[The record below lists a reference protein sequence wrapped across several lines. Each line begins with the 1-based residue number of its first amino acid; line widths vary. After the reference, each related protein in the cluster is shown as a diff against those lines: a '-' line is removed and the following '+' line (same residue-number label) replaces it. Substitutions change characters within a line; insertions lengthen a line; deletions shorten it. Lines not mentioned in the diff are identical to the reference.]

1 MRRVLLALLLLVAL
15 GITPSA
21 GADQSYTD
29 PNGDGGPGTDI
40 TNVTVR
46 NDVNTG
52 MITIQLGSASPIV
65 ANHAIAVF
73 IDADRN
79 QATGGQG
86 DEYWMFG
93 GPLVGRA
100 FFAWNGSQFVRTNPA
115 SFSAG
120 AAASNVTEFAFN
132 KADVGNVSGFNFASA
147 SISLDVSGDDLSVN
161 FWDAAPDR
169 GYWSYDLAT
178 PPPPPPPPAPPAP
191 APAAVKPVIGAP
203 IATAA
208 IAGKQMTVTFP
219 VKRSD
224 NGAPL
229 LKGTMT
235 CDPSVSGKALAHRES
250 FAAGKAKLVFTVP
263 KAAKGKLLKV
273 KVTISSSGL
282 AATKIATFKVR

>member
-29 PNGDGGPGTDI
+29 PSGDGGPGTDI

-79 QATGGQG
+79 QATGDQG

-93 GPLVGRA
+93 GPLVGAA
-100 FFAWNGSQFVRTNPA
+100 FFAWNGSDWIEPNAAT
-115 SFSAG
+115 FSAR
-120 AAASNVTEFAFN
+120 AAASNVTEFLFN
-132 KADVGNVSGFNFASA
+132 KADIGNVSGFNFASA
-147 SISLDVSGDDLSVN
+147 SISLDVSGGSLAIN

-178 PPPPPPPPAPPAP
+178 PPPPPAPPAP

-203 IATAA
+203 VATMAV
-208 IAGKQMTVTFP
+208 AGKPMTVTFP
-219 VKRSD
+219 VTRSD

-229 LKGTMT
+229 LKGAMT

-263 KAAKGKLLKV
+263 KTAKGKLLKV
-273 KVTISSSGL
+273 KLTISSSGL
-282 AATKIATFKVR
+282 AATKVATFKVR

>member
-1 MRRVLLALLLLVAL
+1 MRRMLLLMAALATLVLVA
-15 GITPSA
+15 TS
-21 GADQSYTD
+21 GATADSSYTD
-29 PNGDGGPGTDI
+29 PAGDGKGGPDVTAVAITNDAAGVVTMKITATGLSNTGLVVFMDTDLNGKVADTAGKAVMLAIPGTGVVVPMAFGFDASENLTPI
-40 TNVTVR
+40 TLPVSMRATATATDVTLVFAKT
-46 NDVNTG
+46 D
-52 MITIQLGSASPIV
+52 LGVDQGFGFWI
-65 ANHAIAVF
+65 
-73 IDADRN
+73 
-79 QATGGQG
+79 GGVTPSDDLG
-86 DEYWMFG
+86 DE
-93 GPLVGRA
+93 
-100 FFAWNGSQFVRTNPA
+100 
-115 SFSAG
+115 
-120 AAASNVTEFAFN
+120 
-132 KADVGNVSGFNFASA
+132 
-147 SISLDVSGDDLSVN
+147 
-161 FWDAAPDR
+161 APDD
-169 GYWSYDLAT
+169 GLWVYVITT
-178 PPPPPPPPAPPAP
+178 PPPPA

-203 IATAA
+203 TATAA